1 ARPGRLDWF
10 IAPEPERGALGAVR
24 LDRVRL
30 RSRGDGGP
38 LHSAVDRRRLHV
50 LRSRDGG
57 QWHRLGDGGLRAD
70 RACRDRHG
78 DANTIAEP
86 VADTVPITLTVAL
99 TFTQPIDPDLDVLQ
113 LPQPRKPDA
122 KLHRDSRF

>member
-1 ARPGRLDWF
+1 AGARGDQCRLELPSAGIASRRRPGAAARPGRLDWF

-50 LRSRDGG
+50 LCSRDGG
-57 QWHRLGDGGLRAD
+57 QWHRLGDGGLHAD

-99 TFTQPIDPDLDVLQ
+99 TFT
-113 LPQPRKPDA
+113 
-122 KLHRDSRF
+122 